1 MLLFDE
7 NLAAQLV
14 TDLATRIQRLGG
26 LLEERRAARLARRQL
41 DRRGHRGVVHAFEQ
55 NDPTA
60 VVDDRDDARPVVA
73 LRLGL
78 GRRHHLPS
86 CCQAQRFPLAIGAEV
101 NETPITPRRGMAA
114 IARVG
119 DGMMKG

>member
-1 MLLFDE
+1 M
-7 NLAAQLV
+7 
-14 TDLATRIQRLGG
+14 GG
-26 LLEERRAARLARRQL
+26 LLEQRRAARLARRQL
-41 DRRGHRGVVHAFEQ
+41 DRSGHRGVVHAFEQ

-78 GRRHHLPS
+78 AAATIFRAAARLS
-86 CCQAQRFPLAIGAEV
+86 AFLLAIGAEV
-101 NETPITPRRGMAA
+101 NETPITPRRVIAA
-114 IARVG
+114 ISRVG